1 MACRPR
7 YVDSDES
14 ELSDFE
20 KSCGEAARLTSFGN
34 IPLLI
39 ISRDPDLPRVGMT
52 DRQIAQEVV
61 WNREQEELKSLSAL
75 SWRVIAHGS
84 GHMVPQSR
92 PDVIIREI
100 TVLVSYPSGGPTP
113 PFGTTAIK

>member
-1 MACRPR
+1 
-7 YVDSDES
+7 VDSDES